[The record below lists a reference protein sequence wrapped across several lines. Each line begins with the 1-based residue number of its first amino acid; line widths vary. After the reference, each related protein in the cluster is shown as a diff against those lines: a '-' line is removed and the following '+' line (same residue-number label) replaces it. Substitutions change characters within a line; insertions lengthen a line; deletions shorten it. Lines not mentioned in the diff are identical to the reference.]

1 MIAAMEAR
9 SADILNLE
17 SLKPPPA
24 AAAEFTTRGFRFEHH
39 PRGESRG
46 TVVLSHPGA
55 PRLSAEYGT
64 RDCYSREQAVEL
76 ILYAYQKDYQSR

>member
-1 MIAAMEAR
+1 MEAR
-9 SADILNLE
+9 SADILNIE
-17 SLKPPPA
+17 SIKPAPSAPV
-24 AAAEFTTRGFRFEHH
+24 EFSAQGFRFEHH
-39 PRGESRG
+39 PSGESRG

-76 ILYAYQKDYQSR
+76 ILYAYRKDYHHR